1 MTEIP
6 GESHQKRQ
14 RDKEKLEAQVN
25 LANLANLANIV
36 NIANLASLV
45 CLVNPANLVNLDSP
59 THDPTVALLRDLN
72 DPPARPL
79 TRVKGEGTR

>member
-1 MTEIP
+1 MTESP

-25 LANLANLANIV
+25 LANTV

-45 CLVNPANLVNLDSP
+45 CLVNLVNLANLVSLVNLDSP

-72 DPPARPL
+72 DPPA
-79 TRVKGEGTR
+79 

>member
-1 MTEIP
+1 MTRATESPI
-6 GESHQKRQ
+6 ESHQKRQ
-14 RDKEKLEAQVN
+14 REKEKLEAHVNLASLAYLVSLVNLVN
-25 LANLANLANIV
+25 LANLV
-36 NIANLASLV
+36 S
-45 CLVNPANLVNLDSP
+45 LVNLDSP